1 MTATLSTFEELK
13 KLKQIT
19 MSNDA
24 SGSTAAST
32 SSSSSSQEL
41 TRYKSLA
48 HKLKSLLEDAQAQ
61 LRTKSAQLD
70 ALTSSAAATTT
81 SNDGSVSSTA
91 ASPVLNELISGDIRV
106 LCRVSHAG
114 SKSWALFA
122 ASDGRCDWRP
132 EADVLAGF
140 PGLSAAISECGICAS
155 PEEAASLRA
164 AVIDAQ
170 DQLRVFRVRA
180 EALLRQRGN
189 ELDALRQRAQQ
200 AEADRITGGGGGGG
214 SPSMSLHRG
223 NISGANV
230 DENGNAIMIDGDS
243 LSPPSW
249 GVTESTNSSLNNS
262 SNSNGGGGG
271 GVNAS
276 LLRTNAEL
284 KDRDMKSRET
294 IAQLTNEV
302 QSLREKLSAQRN
314 GGGMG
319 GANETSSSG
328 QQHETVASSVV
339 AYKKLEEEYTA
350 YRKRAIG
357 IIKQKD
363 DLAGKLSEEVASLRS
378 ARSTPRGASSGEGG
392 GSGEGGIYGEKQGPL
407 TPSGKSGGALLSS
420 SSSSSSST
428 SFHAASP
435 PSIAASEARL
445 AYLRKLL
452 VKYLSTN
459 DASVR
464 SSLEAALVA
473 VAELTPTDVLA
484 VRRAK
489 EEASSNSYSGGLTS
503 LISGIVGGGG
513 GGGGGGAS
521 GGGGSSSQMMSP
533 ASSSRPSGRDHN
545 SHLSFSLVSPR

>member
-1 MTATLSTFEELK
+1 
-13 KLKQIT
+13 

-24 SGSTAAST
+24 SSSAAIAG
-32 SSSSSSQEL
+32 SSSSGEL
-41 TRYKSLA
+41 TRYKTLA

-70 ALTSSAAATTT
+70 ALTSSTPGL
-81 SNDGSVSSTA
+81 DGAVSSTA
-91 ASPVLNELISGDIRV
+91 ASPVLNELISGDVRV

-114 SKSWALFA
+114 AKSWALFA

-140 PGLSAAISECGICAS
+140 PGLSSAISECGICAS

-164 AVIDAQ
+164 AVVDAQ

-200 AEADRITGGGGGGG
+200 AEADRITGGGGAAAVNLIGGG
-214 SPSMSLHRG
+214 GFQGSNNG
-223 NISGANV
+223 V
-230 DENGNAIMIDGDS
+230 DENGANATIDGDS
-243 LSPPSW
+243 LSPPSF
-249 GVTESTNSSLNNS
+249 GITEAGSSPS
-262 SNSNGGGGG
+262 SNSNSSNGGA
-271 GVNAS
+271 NAS

-284 KDRDMKSRET
+284 KDRELRSRET

-302 QSLREKLSAQRN
+302 QSLREKLITQRSIGGGG
-314 GGGMG
+314 GGGMS
-319 GANETSSSG
+319 ESG
-328 QQHETVASSVV
+328 QHETAASSVV
-339 AYKKLEEEYTA
+339 AFKKLEEEYTA

-363 DLAGKLSEEVASLRS
+363 DLASKLSEEVASLRS
-378 ARSTPRGASSGEGG
+378 ARSTRASSGEGEGG
-392 GSGEGGIYGEKQGPL
+392 GSNNGEKQGPH
-407 TPSGKSGGALLSS
+407 TPGGKASNSSFSS
-420 SSSSSSST
+420 SSS

-459 DASVR
+459 DVSVR
-464 SSLEAALVA
+464 HSLESALVA
-473 VAELTPTDVLA
+473 VAELTPTDILA

-489 EEASSNSYSGGLTS
+489 EEASSNSYGGGLTS
-503 LISGIVGGGG
+503 LLSGIVGGGG
-513 GGGGGGAS
+513 GS
-521 GGGGSSSQMMSP
+521 GGSNSHAGSMMMSP
-533 ASSSRPSGRDHN
+533 ASSSRPSGRVGNDHN
-545 SHLSFSLVSPR
+545 NLSFSLVSPR

>member
-1 MTATLSTFEELK
+1 
-13 KLKQIT
+13 
-19 MSNDA
+19 
-24 SGSTAAST
+24 
-32 SSSSSSQEL
+32 
-41 TRYKSLA
+41 
-48 HKLKSLLEDAQAQ
+48 LEDAQAQ

-70 ALTSSAAATTT
+70 ALTSSAPGLDGAA
-81 SNDGSVSSTA
+81 SSTA

-114 SKSWALFA
+114 AKSWALFA
-122 ASDGRCDWRP
+122 SSDGRCDWRP

-140 PGLSAAISECGICAS
+140 PGLSSAISECGICAS

-164 AVIDAQ
+164 AVVDAQ

-200 AEADRITGGGGGGG
+200 AEADRITGGGGAAASNLSGGG
-214 SPSMSLHRG
+214 GGFRG
-223 NISGANV
+223 SNNNGV
-230 DENGNAIMIDGDS
+230 DENGGNAMTDGDS
-243 LSPPSW
+243 LSPPSF
-249 GVTESTNSSLNNS
+249 GITEAGSSPS
-262 SNSNGGGGG
+262 SNSNSSNGGA
-271 GVNAS
+271 NAS
-276 LLRTNAEL
+276 LLRANAEL
-284 KDRDMKSRET
+284 KDREMRSRET

-302 QSLREKLSAQRN
+302 QSLREKLITQRSIG
-314 GGGMG
+314 GGGMS
-319 GANETSSSG
+319 ESG
-328 QQHETVASSVV
+328 QHETAASSVV
-339 AYKKLEEEYTA
+339 AFRKLEEEYTA

-363 DLAGKLSEEVASLRS
+363 DLASKLSEEVTSLRS
-378 ARSTPRGASSGEGG
+378 ARSTRASSGEG
-392 GSGEGGIYGEKQGPL
+392 EGGGGGNNNGEKQGPH
-407 TPSGKSGGALLSS
+407 TPGGKANGSS
-420 SSSSSSST
+420 SSSSSSSSA

-459 DASVR
+459 DVSVR
-464 SSLEAALVA
+464 HSLESALVA

-489 EEASSNSYSGGLTS
+489 EEASSNSYGGGLTS

-513 GGGGGGAS
+513 GGGGGGS
-521 GGGGSSSQMMSP
+521 GSNSHAGSMMMSP
-533 ASSSRPSGRDHN
+533 ASSSSRPSGRVGNDHN
-545 SHLSFSLVSPR
+545 NNLSFSLVSPR